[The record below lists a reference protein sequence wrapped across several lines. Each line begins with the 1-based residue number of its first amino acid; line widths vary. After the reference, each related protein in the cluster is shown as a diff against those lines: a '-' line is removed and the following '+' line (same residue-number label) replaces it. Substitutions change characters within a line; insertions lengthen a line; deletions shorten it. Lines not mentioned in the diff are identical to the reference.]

1 MIADSDAPEYGG
13 HGRLKKDQNH
23 LTFYDKS
30 GDHKRNLLSLYLP
43 TRTAL
48 VLCPEDRDDSFPVDT
63 F

>member
-1 MIADSDAPEYGG
+1 MILDSDAPEYGG
-13 HGRLKKDQNH
+13 HGRLKKGQDH

-30 GDHKRNLLSLYLP
+30 GDINEICSAFTFP

-48 VLCPEDRDDSFPVDT
+48 VLCPEDRDDFFPADI